1 MYGFCFKSKGC
12 SPCRK
17 LSFSAKPHT
26 SLVGGK
32 NGKIPRGKLTYHG
45 KPWKGSMDYWI
56 SDFPYVN
63 LSWREFIQNAW
74 QFLAVEVPFLDFPK
88 EIPVNSI
95 FDSPSF
101 SQNLREILQKR
112 VPSPVSMVK
121 RHGFFSA
128 PKGEQQQAYPA
139 GGTASDRPGGSF
151 IGFGREVPQ

>member
-1 MYGFCFKSKGC
+1 MERVYG
-12 SPCRK
+12 
-17 LSFSAKPHT
+17 L
-26 SLVGGK
+26 
-32 NGKIPRGKLTYHG
+32 
-45 KPWKGSMDYWI
+45 WI

-121 RHGFFSA
+121 RHVFFLH
-128 PKGEQQQAYPA
+128 PKVSSSKLTLPEGPLP
-139 GGTASDRPGGSF
+139 TAQVARS
-151 IGFGREVPQ
+151 